1 MNGHRCARCL
11 GWGRGHRRACCPGW
25 RRGTIFRI
33 LAKSSRSYAQ
43 NRIFRDRLGLSRIV
57 GEKIP
62 AYFYLSGSVPTKDG
76 YRPRHRHKLQ
86 SQAPS
91 PKQKGFN
98 PRHRHRNK
106 KASTPGTGTE
116 TKRLQ
121 PQAPAGF
128 IILKISKKKP
138 RHHFDAQATD
148 LLQRNDQTA
157 NNCKQHCKDSGDS
170 ISEGIT
176 L

>member
-1 MNGHRCARCL
+1 MNLFWKINEQIVNGL
-11 GWGRGHRRACCPGW
+11 RRAHCPGW

-33 LAKSSRSYAQ
+33 LVKSSRSYAQ

-76 YRPRHRHKLQ
+76 YRPRHRHRNKKA
-86 SQAPS
+86 STQAPA

-98 PRHRHRNK
+98 SRHRHRNK
-106 KASTPGTGTE
+106 KGFNPRLPQDSSFWKNKQEIAQAS
-116 TKRLQ
+116 
-121 PQAPAGF
+121 
-128 IILKISKKKP
+128 
-138 RHHFDAQATD
+138 FDAQATD

>member
-1 MNGHRCARCL
+1 MNGHRRV
-11 GWGRGHRRACCPGW
+11 HCPGW

-33 LAKSSRSYAQ
+33 LVKSSRSYAQ

-86 SQAPS
+86 SQAPA

-98 PRHRHRNK
+98 SRHRHRNK
-106 KASTPGTGTE
+106 KAS
-116 TKRLQ
+116 
-121 PQAPAGF
+121 APDSRRIHHF
-128 IILKISKKKP
+128 EKISKKKP

>member
-1 MNGHRCARCL
+1 MH
-11 GWGRGHRRACCPGW
+11 CPGW

-33 LAKSSRSYAQ
+33 LVKSSRSYAK

-62 AYFYLSGSVPTKDG
+62 AYFYLSGSVSTKDG
-76 YRPRHRHKLQ
+76 YR
-86 SQAPS
+86 
-91 PKQKGFN
+91 

-106 KASTPGTGTE
+106 KASTPGISTETKKASTPGIGTE
-116 TKRLQ
+116 TKKASTPGSRRIHH
-121 PQAPAGF
+121 F
-128 IILKISKKKP
+128 EKISKKIAQAS
-138 RHHFDAQATD
+138 FDAQATD